1 MKINEITGAFKVM
14 RSTPQEVQ
22 LQSPTD
28 KTTITTTPAAFSQN
42 PKDPTSMVLNLGNSQ
57 QVAPGQPATQPTAQG
72 TPAQP
77 ATQPTAQGIPAQ
89 PATQPTAQGIPAQP
103 ATQPTAQASP
113 GQQSD
118 AQATQP
124 TAQATPLPQV
134 GSEVELPDDIGSTV
148 QSETFDNSDL
158 VKNGNKPIGGRKG
171 GDKTA
176 DFIDD
181 VTDDEENTSG
191 RNKRTFVK
199 PEPIRESEELIAM
212 LTIAGLR

>member
-42 PKDPTSMVLNLGNSQ
+42 PTDPKSMVLNLGNAAQ
-57 QVAPGQPATQPTAQG
+57 APGQPTPPNPNAAA
-72 TPAQP
+72 PAQP
-77 ATQPTAQGIPAQ
+77 TSSNPNAAPDPNAPA
-89 PATQPTAQGIPAQP
+89 PA
-103 ATQPTAQASP
+103 P
-113 GQQSD
+113 GQPNAAPVPGQL
-118 AQATQP
+118 
-124 TAQATPLPQV
+124 PLPEV
-134 GSEVELPDDIGSTV
+134 GSEVELPDDIGSTM
-148 QSETFDNSDL
+148 QSETFNNSDL

-171 GDKTA
+171 NDETD

-181 VTDDEENTSG
+181 VTDHDFEKHAG
-191 RNKRTFVK
+191 RSKRNYVK
-199 PEPIRESEELIAM
+199 PEPIRESEDLIAM

>member
-42 PKDPTSMVLNLGNSQ
+42 PTDPKSMVLNLGNAAQ
-57 QVAPGQPATQPTAQG
+57 APGQPNAAPDPNAPAPDPNAPGQPNVAPNPNASAPGQPTSPDPNA
-72 TPAQP
+72 PA
-77 ATQPTAQGIPAQ
+77 
-89 PATQPTAQGIPAQP
+89 
-103 ATQPTAQASP
+103 P
-113 GQQSD
+113 GQPN
-118 AQATQP
+118 AAAPVPGQP
-124 TAQATPLPQV
+124 PLPEV
-134 GSEVELPDDIGSTV
+134 GSEVELPDDIGSTI
-148 QSETFDNSDL
+148 QSETFNDSDL

-171 GDKTA
+171 NDKTG

-181 VTDDEENTSG
+181 VTDHDFEKHAG
-191 RNKRTFVK
+191 RSKRNYVK
-199 PEPIRESEELIAM
+199 PEPIRESEDLIAM

>member
-42 PKDPTSMVLNLGNSQ
+42 PTDPKSMVLNLGNAAQ
-57 QVAPGQPATQPTAQG
+57 APGQPTPPNPNAAAPTPAPGQPTPPPNPNAAA
-72 TPAQP
+72 PAQP
-77 ATQPTAQGIPAQ
+77 TSSNPNAAPDPNAPA
-89 PATQPTAQGIPAQP
+89 PA
-103 ATQPTAQASP
+103 P
-113 GQQSD
+113 GQPNAAVVPGQL
-118 AQATQP
+118 
-124 TAQATPLPQV
+124 PLPEV
-134 GSEVELPDDIGSTV
+134 GSEVELPDDIGSTM
-148 QSETFDNSDL
+148 QSETFNNSDL

-171 GDKTA
+171 KDETD

-181 VTDDEENTSG
+181 VTDHDFEKHAG
-191 RNKRTFVK
+191 RSKRNYVK
-199 PEPIRESEELIAM
+199 PEPIRESEDLIAM

>member
-42 PKDPTSMVLNLGNSQ
+42 PTDPKSMVLNLGNAA
-57 QVAPGQPATQPTAQG
+57 QVPGQPTPPNPNTAAPAPGQPNAAADPNA
-72 TPAQP
+72 A
-77 ATQPTAQGIPAQ
+77 A
-89 PATQPTAQGIPAQP
+89 
-103 ATQPTAQASP
+103 P
-113 GQQSD
+113 GQPNAAPNPNAAPD
-118 AQATQP
+118 PNAEAPTPGQP
-124 TAQATPLPQV
+124 NAAPVPGQPPLPEV
-134 GSEVELPDDIGSTV
+134 GSEVELPDDIGSTM
-148 QSETFDNSDL
+148 QSETFNNSNL

-171 GDKTA
+171 NDKTD

-181 VTDDEENTSG
+181 VTDHDFEKHAG
-191 RNKRTFVK
+191 RSKRNYVK
-199 PEPIRESEELIAM
+199 PEPIRESEDLIAM